1 MKRTDSGH
9 TRSLS
14 LAILMVGTTLV
25 SVVPGQSNAHQP
37 PSAEGTPE
45 GIVRASV
52 LQEGGIEAMG
62 VTILDAP
69 KPAIMVS
76 YRGEEVLTVFDS
88 DNEPFLRFHRD
99 RVEANTQS
107 SLWEVVTHSQNSA
120 SGGDPSWVQ
129 VSGSGTFGWVDP
141 RLSAGHIDP
150 DTATGWRIPVRQG
163 QRAMSAITGRL
174 SWRALTAN
182 VTPTHQ

>member
-1 MKRTDSGH
+1 MKRTDLGH
-9 TRSLS
+9 IRSLS
-14 LAILMVGTTLV
+14 LAILMAGTTLV

-52 LQEGGIEAMG
+52 LQEGGVEAMG

-76 YRGEEVLTVFDS
+76 YRGEEVLTVFDR
-88 DNEPFLRFHRD
+88 DDQPFLRFHRD
-99 RVEANTQS
+99 RVEANPQS
-107 SLWEVVTHSQNSA
+107 HLWEAVTHSQDTA
-120 SGGDPSWVQ
+120 PEGGPSWVQ

-150 DTATGWRIPVRQG
+150 DATTEWRIPIRHG
-163 QRAMSAITGRL
+163 QQAMSAIIGQL
-174 SWRALTAN
+174 SWRPLPGNAVSN
-182 VTPTHQ
+182 QP

>member
-1 MKRTDSGH
+1 MKRTDFRH
-9 TRSLS
+9 IRFVS
-14 LAILMVGTTLV
+14 LAMLMAGTTLV

-52 LQEGGIEAMG
+52 LQEGGVEAMG

-88 DNEPFLRFHRD
+88 DNQPFLRFYGD
-99 RVEANTQS
+99 RVEASTQS
-107 SLWEVVTHSQNSA
+107 SLWEVVTHRQDSA
-120 SGGDPSWVQ
+120 SEDEPSWVQ

-141 RLSAGHIDP
+141 RLSAGHINP
-150 DTATGWRIPVRQG
+150 DATTEWRIPVRQG
-163 QRAMSAITGRL
+163 QQAMSAITGQL
-174 SWRALTAN
+174 SWRPLTAN
-182 VTPTHQ
+182 LAPTHR